1 MNLLSLHDFAELGL
15 GDTVYLRA
23 ACEEAGAIA
32 IHAADG
38 TCLGVVEDLST
49 AIAAIA
55 NQEFQVATLH

>member
-1 MNLLSLHDFAELGL
+1 MSSLSTHDFARLGL
-15 GDTVYLRA
+15 EDTVYLRA
-23 ACEEAGAIA
+23 ACDDEGAIA